1 MAKVWETERLVIRES
16 AAVTARE
23 IADFHRRNREF
34 MKVYAPAREDAYY
47 TEAFWQQELRDELAE
62 ESDGR
67 SCLKHTIE
75 GDYNLVSAAEVESLM
90 NGSGS
95 GRVQR

>member
-34 MKVYAPAREDAYY
+34 MKVYAPAREDAY
-47 TEAFWQQELRDELAE
+47 
-62 ESDGR
+62 
-67 SCLKHTIE
+67 
-75 GDYNLVSAAEVESLM
+75 
-90 NGSGS
+90 
-95 GRVQR
+95 

>member
-62 ESDGR
+62 GPMGGAAAFTCTARRSRGCCAAMWRCPTSSGGR
-67 SCLKHTIE
+67 SSPAL
-75 GDYNLVSAAEVESLM
+75 
-90 NGSGS
+90 
-95 GRVQR
+95 